1 MSNSNPP
8 VLEIRDLTLCYEHGS
23 QIAVD
28 RASFQLHAGQT
39 LGLVGSSGAG
49 KSTIAR
55 AICGLLP
62 VTGGEILINGVNKQ
76 QMSRQQLMSARQRV
90 QIVFQEPGSSLSP
103 KRTIEQILLEPMI
116 HFQIGEHCSRHQE
129 IAGVLNTVGLET
141 DILQRYPRQFS
152 TGQQQRIAIARALV
166 SEPDILIADEAV
178 SALDV
183 SVQAQILQLLRTL
196 QQQRN
201 IALLFISHDLS
212 VVRQIADRVA
222 VMYQGQIM
230 EQAAADDFF
239 NHAAHPYS
247 QALLKMVNSDELLDL
262 PVESNRLQH
271 NRTSSDNEQ
280 RCLYAGNCVD
290 KMPLCETSAANIYNL
305 GKSTGLHC
313 VRCHLYREA
322 NENEI

>member
-1 MSNSNPP
+1 MLNSNPP
-8 VLEIRDLTLCYEHGS
+8 LLELRDLTLCYDHGS

-28 RASFQLHAGQT
+28 RASFQLREGET

-55 AICGLLP
+55 AICGLLTP
-62 VTGGEILINGVNKQ
+62 NSGEILINGINKQ
-76 QMSRQQLMSARQRV
+76 HMSKQQLMSARQRI

-103 KRTIEQILLEPMI
+103 KRTIEQTLLEPMV
-116 HFQIGEHCSRHQE
+116 HFRIGDHTSRSQQIAQ
-129 IAGVLNTVGLET
+129 VLNTVGLET
-141 DILQRYPRQFS
+141 DILQRYPAQFS

-166 SEPDILIADEAV
+166 SKPEILIADEAV

-196 QQQRN
+196 QQQHK
-201 IALLFISHDLS
+201 IALLFISHNLS
-212 VVRQIADRVA
+212 VVRQIADQVA

-230 EQAAADDFF
+230 EQAPADEFF
-239 NHAAHPYS
+239 DHAAHPYS
-247 QALLKMVNSDELLDL
+247 RALLKMVNSDELLDF
-262 PVESNRLQH
+262 PIENNRLQH
-271 NRTSSDNEQ
+271 SRSSSDNTQ
-280 RCLYAGNCVD
+280 RCLYARNCAD
-290 KMPLCETSAANIYNL
+290 KMPLCETTAANIYNL

-313 VRCHLYREA
+313 VRCHLYKEA